1 LYKNQ
6 GVKKMEEQIQTIQ
19 AREILDS
26 RGNPTLEVDL
36 YLKGGWFGRAAVPS
50 GASTGAFEAVELR
63 DGDKKRYLGRGV
75 LEAVKNVNEILAPEL
90 SGNSVL
96 DQKDLDLK
104 MIELDGT
111 ANKSRLGANAI
122 LGVSLAAARAAANM
136 LDLPLYRY
144 IGGLT
149 ASLLPVPFMNIL
161 NGGEHADNNMDIQEF
176 MIVPLGA
183 ETFSRALQMG
193 TEVFHQL
200 KKILQTRGL
209 NTNVGDEG
217 GFAPNLESSEAAL
230 ELIVEA
236 ITSAGYRPGED
247 ISLALDPA
255 ASEFYRDGSYHLEG
269 NTYSNEEIIAYY
281 QDLVKRFPLI
291 SIEDG
296 LDEEDWTGWRSMTAA
311 LGEKIKI
318 IGDDLFVTKPERLKR
333 GIDSETAN
341 SILIKLNQIGTLSE
355 TLETI
360 FMADSAGYSW
370 MISHRSGETDDSF
383 IADLAVG
390 TGAGMIKTGA
400 PSRID
405 RVAKYNQLL
414 RIEEQLGRSAV
425 YAGRA
430 IIKQ

>member
-1 LYKNQ
+1 
-6 GVKKMEEQIQTIQ
+6 MEERIEKVR

-36 YLKGGWFGRAAVPS
+36 QLRGGWMGRAAVPS

-63 DGDKKRYLGRGV
+63 DDDEQRYMGKGV
-75 LEAVKNVNEILAPEL
+75 LKAVRHVNEILAPEL
-90 SGNSVL
+90 CELNVL
-96 DQKDLDLK
+96 NQKELDLL

-122 LGVSLAAARAAANM
+122 LGVSLAASRAAAAM

-144 IGGLT
+144 IGGLE
-149 ASLLPVPFMNIL
+149 AGMLPVPFMNIL

-183 ETFSRALQMG
+183 ENFSHALQMG
-193 TEVFHQL
+193 TEVYHRL
-200 KKILQTRGL
+200 KKILQSRGL

-230 ELIVEA
+230 LLIVEA
-236 ITSAGYRPGED
+236 ISDAGYRPGED
-247 ISLALDPA
+247 ICLALDAA
-255 ASEFYRDGSYHLEG
+255 ASEFYREGLYHLEG
-269 NTYSNEEIIAYY
+269 KKYSAADLTAYY
-281 QDLVKRFPLI
+281 SGLVERFPLI

-296 LDEEDWTGWRSMTAA
+296 HDEEDWAGWSEITRI
-311 LGEKIKI
+311 LGDKVML
-318 IGDDLFVTKPERLKR
+318 IGDDLFVTNTDRLKR
-333 GIDSETAN
+333 GIDLDTAN

-355 TLETI
+355 TLET
-360 FMADSAGYSW
+360 MALARRSGYSS
-370 MISHRSGETDDSF
+370 MVSHRSGETDDSF
-383 IADLAVG
+383 ISDLAVG
-390 TGAGMIKTGA
+390 TNAGMIKTGA

-414 RIEEQLGRSAV
+414 RIEEGLGHSAR
-425 YAGRA
+425 YAGKS
-430 IIKQ
+430 INKNS

>member
-1 LYKNQ
+1 
-6 GVKKMEEQIQTIQ
+6 MEERIHTIK

-26 RGNPTLEVDL
+26 RGNPTLEVDIQL
-36 YLKGGWFGRAAVPS
+36 EGGWTGRAAVPS

-63 DGDKKRYLGRGV
+63 DGDDNRYQGKGV
-75 LEAVKNVNEILAPEL
+75 LAAVRHVNEILAPEL
-90 SGNSVL
+90 NGQSVL
-96 DQKDLDLK
+96 DQKELDLL
-104 MIELDGT
+104 MIALDGT

-136 LDLPLYRY
+136 LDQPLFRY
-144 IGGLT
+144 LGGLK
-149 ASLLPVPFMNIL
+149 ASLMPVPFMNIL

-183 ETFSRALQMG
+183 ETFSLALQMG

-200 KKILQTRGL
+200 KKILQARGL

-230 ELIVEA
+230 ELIIEA
-236 ITSAGYRPGED
+236 ISAAGYSPGD
-247 ISLALDPA
+247 QVCLALDAA

-269 NTYSNEEIIAYY
+269 RVYSAHDLIDYY
-281 QDLVKRFPLI
+281 RSLAKRFPLI

-296 LDEEDWTGWRSMTAA
+296 LDEEDWQGWRA
-311 LGEKIKI
+311 LTELMGRETML
-318 IGDDLFVTKPERLKR
+318 IGDDLFVTNPERLSR
-333 GIDSETAN
+333 GISSETAN

-360 FMADSAGYSW
+360 SMASRSGYSC
-370 MISHRSGETDDSF
+370 MISHRSGETEDSF

-390 TGAGMIKTGA
+390 TSAGMIKTGA
-400 PSRID
+400 PSRVD

-414 RIEEQLGRSAV
+414 RIEEQLGRAAC
-425 YAGRA
+425 YAGKS
-430 IIKQ
+430 IKKA

>member
-1 LYKNQ
+1 
-6 GVKKMEEQIQTIQ
+6 VEERIHTIK

-26 RGNPTLEVDL
+26 RGNPTLEVDIQL
-36 YLKGGWFGRAAVPS
+36 EGGWTGRAAVPS

-63 DGDKKRYLGRGV
+63 DGDDHRYLGKGV
-75 LEAVKNVNEILAPEL
+75 LAAVRHVNEILAPEL
-90 SGNSVL
+90 NGQSVL
-96 DQKDLDLK
+96 DQKDLDLL
-104 MIELDGT
+104 MIALDGT

-136 LDLPLYRY
+136 LDQPLFRY
-144 IGGLT
+144 LGGLK

-183 ETFSRALQMG
+183 ETFSHALQMG

-200 KKILQTRGL
+200 KKILQARGL

-230 ELIVEA
+230 ELIIEA
-236 ITSAGYRPGED
+236 ISAAGYNPGD
-247 ISLALDPA
+247 QVCLALDAA

-269 NTYSNEEIIAYY
+269 RVYSAPDLIDYY
-281 QDLVKRFPLI
+281 QNLAKRFPLI

-296 LDEEDWTGWRSMTAA
+296 LDEEDWQGWRTLTELMGRETM
-311 LGEKIKI
+311 L
-318 IGDDLFVTKPERLKR
+318 IGDDLFVTNPERLSR
-333 GIDSETAN
+333 GISSETAN

-360 FMADSAGYSW
+360 SMASRSGYSC
-370 MISHRSGETDDSF
+370 MISHRSGETEDSF

-390 TGAGMIKTGA
+390 TSAGMIKTGA
-400 PSRID
+400 PSRVD

-414 RIEEQLGRSAV
+414 RIEEQLGRAAC
-425 YAGRA
+425 YAGKS
-430 IIKQ
+430 IKKA

>member
-1 LYKNQ
+1 
-6 GVKKMEEQIQTIQ
+6 MEERIHTIK

-26 RGNPTLEVDL
+26 RGNPTLEVDIQL
-36 YLKGGWFGRAAVPS
+36 EGGWTGRAAVPS

-63 DGDKKRYLGRGV
+63 DGDDNRYQGKGV
-75 LEAVKNVNEILAPEL
+75 LAAVRHVNEILAPEL
-90 SGNSVL
+90 NGQSVL
-96 DQKDLDLK
+96 DQKELDLL
-104 MIELDGT
+104 MIALDGT

-136 LDLPLYRY
+136 LDQPLFRY
-144 IGGLT
+144 LGGLK

-183 ETFSRALQMG
+183 ETFSHALQMG

-200 KKILQTRGL
+200 KKILQARGL

-230 ELIVEA
+230 ELIIEA
-236 ITSAGYRPGED
+236 ISAAGYSPGD
-247 ISLALDPA
+247 QVCLALDAA

-269 NTYSNEEIIAYY
+269 RVYSAHDLIDYY
-281 QDLVKRFPLI
+281 RSLAKRFPLI

-296 LDEEDWTGWRSMTAA
+296 LDEEDWQGWRA
-311 LGEKIKI
+311 LTELMGRETML
-318 IGDDLFVTKPERLKR
+318 IGDDLFVTNPERLSR
-333 GIDSETAN
+333 GISSETAN

-360 FMADSAGYSW
+360 SMASRSGYSC
-370 MISHRSGETDDSF
+370 MISHRSGETEDSF

-390 TGAGMIKTGA
+390 TSAGMIKTGA
-400 PSRID
+400 PSRVD

-414 RIEEQLGRSAV
+414 RIEEQLGRAAC
-425 YAGRA
+425 YAGKS
-430 IIKQ
+430 IKKA